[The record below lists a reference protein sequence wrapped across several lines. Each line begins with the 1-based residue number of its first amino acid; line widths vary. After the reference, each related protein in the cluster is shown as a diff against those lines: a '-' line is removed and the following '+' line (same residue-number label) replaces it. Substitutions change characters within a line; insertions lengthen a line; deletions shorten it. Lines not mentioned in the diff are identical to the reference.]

1 MEDSAPV
8 QNLDSQEGKET
19 FQEEREEVTQ
29 AMTQWQVSK
38 AMTMTR
44 MLPHWPRPTL
54 WQKSAP
60 ILGEWR
66 IGLTWTILFKK
77 ALFLVIIQTKNFQ
90 STKGLWSLRYGGG
103 HGGGYGSSHG
113 GGYSGGHGKGTG
125 TGTAC
130 IVKVNFCSQELF
142 LHRSR
147 TIHIYQARNQKV
159 FAVSCLKMPLFVFL
173 VILCS

>member
-29 AMTQWQVSK
+29 AMTQRQVSK

-44 MLPHWPRPTL
+44 TLPLWPRPTL

-130 IVKVNFCSQELF
+130 IVKVNIL
-142 LHRSR
+142 LSR
-147 TIHIYQARNQKV
+147 TVLIYGSRPIHIYQTRN
-159 FAVSCLKMPLFVFL
+159 LKGFCSELLFVFL